1 MVRPHCRQSG
11 YILWSLLVLLAV
23 MTELAISSLLLAAHE
38 GLSVRASEQRFQ
50 QQQWLELMAQQLA
63 QMPVPLRRSADRQQL
78 WHPFQQAASQG
89 CGRLE
94 KAQLTQASMGC
105 GELHQPLLATAS
117 RRAGWQWR
125 LTLLSQPVV
134 VQEGS
139 DVAAF
144 PMLQAQIWQL
154 EVMTTGRSGASP
166 RGLWRRY
173 QQVSP

>member
-1 MVRPHCRQSG
+1 MVRPHRGQSG
-11 YILWSLLVLLAV
+11 YVLWSLLVLLAV
-23 MTELAISSLLLAAHE
+23 MTELAISSLLLVAYE

-50 QQQWLELMAQQLA
+50 RQQWLELMAQQLA
-63 QMPVPLRRSADRQQL
+63 QMPVPSRHSADRQQL
-78 WHPFQQAASQG
+78 WHPLQQAASQG

-94 KAQLTQASMGC
+94 KAPLTQASMGC
-105 GELHQPLLATAS
+105 GELHQPLLAAAS

-125 LTLLSQPVV
+125 LTLMSQPTVM
-134 VQEGS
+134 QEGS

-144 PMLQAQIWQL
+144 PILQAQTWQL